1 MRVRTSS
8 QFGGP
13 GLLTRHRGAVWF
25 TPSRITAAV
34 DDEPW
39 RVSFVLDLGDDDRHH
54 LTEVRLTAKPD
65 GPPIAVEMIRRV
77 RLGAAVDEALRSATT
92 EVDATGDGVSLTV
105 GVGQSWQHAPA
116 ELATV
121 LRRPG
126 RKVPA
131 GEVDAAADLYRAATA
146 AGGDG
151 LAAVVAGL
159 HVSRATAARR
169 IKLARQRGLLP
180 ERGR

>member
-1 MRVRTSS
+1 MKVRTSS
-8 QFGGP
+8 QFGGA
-13 GLLTRHRGAVWF
+13 GLLKRHRGSTWF
-25 TPSRITAAV
+25 TPSRITATL
-34 DDEPW
+34 DDAPW
-39 RVSFVLDLGDDDRHH
+39 TVTFVLDLGDDDRHH
-54 LTEVRLTAKPD
+54 LVDVHLTAKPE
-65 GPPIAVEMIRRV
+65 GPPIDVQMIRRV

-92 EVDATGDGVSLTV
+92 EVDAAGGGMTLTFVS
-105 GVGQSWQHAPA
+105 GQEWKHAPDDM
-116 ELATV
+116 ATV

-131 GEVDAAADLYRAATA
+131 GEVEAAADLYRNAPS
-146 AGGDG
+146 DG
-151 LAAVVAGL
+151 IQAVADGL